1 MKKNVRSLIAVC
13 LAAMLTVG
21 CGMGNSKASLSYDD
35 AVEELSA
42 LSKSVHVT
50 ELPASIDLDAEE
62 FTNDAALADI
72 DTFDLTVEGTG
83 DINIEIAA
91 ATELSSSAPDD
102 WINVVAEQFNKSGQT
117 IGGRSVSV
125 TVRKIASGEVVT
137 YMVNGGYRPEV
148 FIPSNYAWGK
158 MLDASGIRT
167 VEIADRIVGNTAG
180 ILMSR
185 EMYEEYSEK

>member
-1 MKKNVRSLIAVC
+1 M
-13 LAAMLTVG
+13 
-21 CGMGNSKASLSYDD
+21 
-35 AVEELSA
+35 
-42 LSKSVHVT
+42 
-50 ELPASIDLDAEE
+50 
-62 FTNDAALADI
+62 
-72 DTFDLTVEGTG
+72 
-83 DINIEIAA
+83 
-91 ATELSSSAPDD
+91 
-102 WINVVAEQFNKSGQT
+102 
-117 IGGRSVSV
+117 

-185 EMYEEYSEK
+185 EMYE